1 MPKKNQGKRPVGRKL
16 PPLPADPVGQRFLH
30 YFNHPWNFI
39 FAPTPAA
46 GERPDWVT
54 ENAYPLEPRN
64 LWQQFLNPR
73 LLLGLRFG
81 QRTRYIVL
89 DLDRG
94 SAYHPANDLIAYRS
108 LLVSLEEIGLVRPV
122 VCTSSSS
129 GGLHIYFFF
138 ESELPSF
145 DLAKCIWL
153 TLTDAGFQV
162 RSGQIELFPNAKAY
176 KKDAPSNYNAH
187 RLPLQ
192 AGSDLLDADLE
203 PVSND
208 IGHFLDAADNSA
220 AGQDLAELEQAIALA
235 KKRKGDYRP
244 GASNRA
250 EAWKQDLEQ
259 RIGEGWT
266 GSGQTNALLKDFA
279 CYGRVWLALEGEAL
293 SDYVVATA
301 QAAPGYQQWCDH
313 QHEIRR
319 RAAEWSRCCLGFY
332 VPYCGYPNR
341 QSPYKEQFGGTD
353 NANNNIVA
361 FQRFDPNAER
371 HQKTFERIR
380 LVVAHLKAAGML
392 PATATARSSAIIATS
407 KELHG
412 IGVSHSTLR
421 QPDYLPLWHPK
432 SERAGVIAC
441 QPPVSAVVL
450 GQESPIDPDPWLE
463 VESPEPAPVQADARN
478 YTLPPHMKVLCLPQ
492 ASAVPQSTADAKV
505 LNQGGVGGNPQAQV
519 LGPTALSSTSDLGR
533 ITRLRVQVGLKVQLY
548 AKEMVQPTNSQAIR
562 ERNKALEVFKYRLY
576 LESGEPMLLAE
587 AQEWATANFG
597 TLPAA
602 LLPDERGEPTS
613 GPAAQVSTPVTTPD
627 ALLPAMKAAT
637 PSDEAAPPTL
647 TAEPPT
653 AAEPIARVTTPAV
666 VPSSSAPGPA
676 DELQVDPTLTTTWAP
691 PSMAEPLSDPPVA
704 NVPSP
709 TVSQS
714 NGATQDQII
723 PTAPEANLE
732 EARAP
737 DLTVPVTEIDAAK
750 APTLAGPETLASN
763 PEPERVPQVADR
775 LAAATD
781 LSAGLPPS
789 AAPGATALAPTPPPT
804 TKPPVPW
811 YAEHI
816 KPREE
821 FAAPFS
827 KGQRVKYEGEEYR
840 ITVPGHPRSMLS
852 GMKFSVSN
860 DWIEPLESNG

>member
-1 MPKKNQGKRPVGRKL
+1 VKPKSSHSQKKL
-16 PPLPADPVGQRFLH
+16 PPLPADPLGTRFCQ
-30 YFNHPWNFI
+30 YFNHGWNFI
-39 FAPTPAA
+39 FAPVPAP
-46 GERPDWVT
+46 GEKPDWVT

-81 QRTRYIVL
+81 QRTRYTVL

-94 SAYHPANDLIAYRS
+94 SAYHPANDPIAYRE
-108 LLVSLEEIGLVRPV
+108 LLVSLEAIGLVRPV
-122 VCTSSSS
+122 VCKSSSS

-153 TLTDAGFQV
+153 TLTDARFQV

-176 KKDAPSNYNAH
+176 KKEAPSNYNAH

-208 IGHFLDAADNSA
+208 LGQFLDAADNSA

-301 QAAPGYQQWCDH
+301 QAAPGYQQWCSH
-313 QHEIRR
+313 QQEIRR
-319 RAAEWSRCCLGFY
+319 RAAEWSRCCEGFY

-371 HQKTFERIR
+371 HQKTLERIR

-432 SERAGVIAC
+432 SDRAGVIAC

-478 YTLPPHMKVLCLPQ
+478 YTLPPYMKVLCLPQ

-562 ERNKALEVFKYRLY
+562 ERNKVLEVFKYQLY
-576 LESGEPMLLAE
+576 LESGEAMLLAE
-587 AQEWATANFG
+587 AREWATANLG

-613 GPAAQVSTPVTTPD
+613 GPAAQVSTPVTAPD
-627 ALLPAMKAAT
+627 ALLPAIKTPT
-637 PSDEAAPPTL
+637 PSDERTPLTL

-653 AAEPIARVTTPAV
+653 ASEPIARASAPAAAL
-666 VPSSSAPGPA
+666 SSSAPGPV
-676 DELQVDPTLTTTWAP
+676 DEPQADPTPTTTWVT
-691 PSMAEPLSDPPVA
+691 PSMVEPLSDPSVV
-704 NVPSP
+704 NVSSP
-709 TVSQS
+709 TVGQS
-714 NGATQDQII
+714 DGAAQDQTR
-723 PTAPEANLE
+723 PSAPEANLE

-750 APTLAGPETLASN
+750 ALTLADPEETLAPN
-763 PEPERVPQVADR
+763 PEPERTPQAADR

-789 AAPGATALAPTPPPT
+789 AASGATALAPTPAPT
-804 TKPPVPW
+804 AKPPVPW
-811 YAEHI
+811 YAEHL

-821 FAAPFS
+821 FTTPFF

-840 ITVPGHPRSMLS
+840 ISVPGHPRSMLS
-852 GMKFSVSN
+852 GMKFSVPN
-860 DWIEPLESNG
+860 DWLEPLESNG